1 MNPILY
7 QTTETIF
14 YHNGLGMLTDC
25 TFCVVTEERNG
36 IFELEMRYPVT
47 GQLYDDI
54 KYDSIIKAKS
64 NEISDPQLFRV
75 YYNSKPIDGEVTF
88 KAEHISYQLSRIP
101 VSPFTAN
108 SATGALTEMKS
119 KSAVNNPFSIWSN
132 VSKQGTMIVDTPS
145 SFRSLLG
152 GMQGS
157 VLDVFGGEYE
167 FDNYTVKLHNNR
179 GQDRG
184 VKILYGKNLKDIKQ
198 EENIEN
204 ALTGIYPYYKNSD
217 GNLMELPEKIITIQ
231 SIYAYPRI
239 APIDLSDQF
248 DSDTIVTVNMLRQ
261 AANKYIQNND
271 IDKPTI
277 SIQVEFEPLW
287 QTVGYEDIAGLERVG
302 LCDIVEVEFYKLGI
316 SVKAKVVKT
325 IYNVLNEKYEK
336 IELGDPRTNLADTI
350 VAQQKEISDTPTMSA
365 LEQAIIT
372 ATNAI
377 VGNSGGYVIMKPA
390 KHPQEILIMDTP
402 DINTAK
408 NVWRWN
414 SGGLGHSSNG
424 YNGPYSLAMT
434 RDGQIVADKITTGIL
449 NANIIKAGIITSK
462 DNNVYFDLDS
472 GTLCASRLT
481 AKTSAGNAYLELS
494 RIGSTIDYNFVR
506 DNHTG
511 LRISTTYTGFSLH
524 PYEYG
529 WSGGDV
535 IISADRNSI
544 ILSCAPL
551 NRPSVNIIL
560 ENGRVNIT
568 GQLYVNGREV
578 VTK

>member
-179 GQDRG
+179 GDR
-184 VKILYGKNLKDIKQ
+184 K
-198 EENIEN
+198 
-204 ALTGIYPYYKNSD
+204 
-217 GNLMELPEKIITIQ
+217 
-231 SIYAYPRI
+231 
-239 APIDLSDQF
+239 
-248 DSDTIVTVNMLRQ
+248 
-261 AANKYIQNND
+261 
-271 IDKPTI
+271 
-277 SIQVEFEPLW
+277 
-287 QTVGYEDIAGLERVG
+287 
-302 LCDIVEVEFYKLGI
+302 
-316 SVKAKVVKT
+316 SVV
-325 IYNVLNEKYEK
+325 
-336 IELGDPRTNLADTI
+336 
-350 VAQQKEISDTPTMSA
+350 
-365 LEQAIIT
+365 
-372 ATNAI
+372 
-377 VGNSGGYVIMKPA
+377 
-390 KHPQEILIMDTP
+390 
-402 DINTAK
+402 
-408 NVWRWN
+408 
-414 SGGLGHSSNG
+414 
-424 YNGPYSLAMT
+424 
-434 RDGQIVADKITTGIL
+434 
-449 NANIIKAGIITSK
+449 
-462 DNNVYFDLDS
+462 
-472 GTLCASRLT
+472 
-481 AKTSAGNAYLELS
+481 
-494 RIGSTIDYNFVR
+494 
-506 DNHTG
+506 
-511 LRISTTYTGFSLH
+511 
-524 PYEYG
+524 
-529 WSGGDV
+529 
-535 IISADRNSI
+535 
-544 ILSCAPL
+544 
-551 NRPSVNIIL
+551 
-560 ENGRVNIT
+560 
-568 GQLYVNGREV
+568 
-578 VTK
+578 